1 MIIKV
6 SETLTLNQIVYPLR
20 HSYYSSVHKIIY
32 FMHNRGKHPL
42 PSTNS
47 QSEKN
52 EQKAQGRED
61 AEETVIF
68 LGTPVLLPNN
78 LEVKQPSTDL
88 GGGGRKENKRV
99 GGKHFGYLCQKMI
112 YFFCVGYWGRQPVK
126 KVGRQI
132 VYSVTISNCNI
143 Q

>member
-78 LEVKQPSTDL
+78 LEVKQPSTDP
-88 GGGGRKENKRV
+88 GGGGAEKRTRGWVESILVICAKKDILFLCGLLGKTTCKESWKTDC
-99 GGKHFGYLCQKMI
+99 L
-112 YFFCVGYWGRQPVK
+112 FCNHQ
-126 KVGRQI
+126 
-132 VYSVTISNCNI
+132 
-143 Q
+143 

>member
-1 MIIKV
+1 
-6 SETLTLNQIVYPLR
+6 
-20 HSYYSSVHKIIY
+20 
-32 FMHNRGKHPL
+32 MHNGGKHPL

-78 LEVKQPSTDL
+78 LEVKQLSTDL
-88 GGGGRKENKRV
+88 GGGGRQKREQE
-99 GGKHFGYLCQKMI
+99 GGWKAFWVSVPKNI
-112 YFFCVGYWGRQPVK
+112 NFFSVGYWGRQPVK
-126 KVGRQI
+126 KIGRQI
-132 VYSVTISNCNI
+132 VYPVIISNCEA